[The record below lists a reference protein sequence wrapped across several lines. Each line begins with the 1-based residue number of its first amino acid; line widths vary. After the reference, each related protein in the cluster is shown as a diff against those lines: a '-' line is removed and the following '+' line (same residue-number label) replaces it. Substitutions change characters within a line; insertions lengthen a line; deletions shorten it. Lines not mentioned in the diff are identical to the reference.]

1 MNKNMNKFLKITLI
15 LIISLILYFIIPWFL
30 DKVGVYQFQQEYF
43 VSYNSNEHHHDDEDE
58 KSLAY
63 FESEFEQQPYR
74 LPYDSSLKMLKLS
87 ILFILISFI
96 IRELYLK
103 KYG

>member
-1 MNKNMNKFLKITLI
+1 MNKIFKIVLI

-30 DKVGVYQFQQEYF
+30 AKTGVYQFQQQNF
-43 VSYNSNEHHHDDEDE
+43 VSYTHNEHHHDEDE
-58 KSLAY
+58 GSIAY

-87 ILFILISFI
+87 LLFIIISFI

>member
-1 MNKNMNKFLKITLI
+1 MSNLLKNNLLKIVFLV
-15 LIISLILYFIIPWFL
+15 LISLILYLNVGSIL
-30 DKVGVYQFQQEYF
+30 KKTGVYQFQFENF
-43 VSYNSNEHHHDDEDE
+43 VYHSSNEHHDEAE
-58 KSLAY
+58 AALAY

-87 ILFILISFI
+87 ILLILISFI
-96 IRELYLK
+96 LREFYIK

>member
-1 MNKNMNKFLKITLI
+1 MNNLLKIVLLI
-15 LIISLILYFIIPWFL
+15 LISLILYL
-30 DKVGVYQFQQEYF
+30 NVGNILKKTGIYEFQYKNF
-43 VSYNSNEHHHDDEDE
+43 VSYSSNEHHHDEDE
-58 KSLAY
+58 GSMAY

-87 ILFILISFI
+87 ILLIFISFI
-96 IRELYLK
+96 LREFYIK